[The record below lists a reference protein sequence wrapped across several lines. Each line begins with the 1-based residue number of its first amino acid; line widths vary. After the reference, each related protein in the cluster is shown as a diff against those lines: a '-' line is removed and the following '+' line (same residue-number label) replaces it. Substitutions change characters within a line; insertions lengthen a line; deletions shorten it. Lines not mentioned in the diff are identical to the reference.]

1 METND
6 CFIETMTKVQR
17 MLYTNTYMKEVVWQK
32 TNKGVDYIRNV
43 SLAIRWS
50 IHCPLKEKYMRY
62 QVIYF
67 NI

>member
-1 METND
+1 
-6 CFIETMTKVQR
+6 